1 MIELPMVHNCVVMV
15 KGAEGEDKF
24 LVAYIVPVRETTKKS
39 VRDGLKQRLP
49 FYMIP
54 AYIVFLTK

>member
-1 MIELPMVHNCVVMV
+1 MVHNCVVMV

-24 LVAYIVPVRETTKKS
+24 LVAYIVLVRETTKKS